1 MRWTI
6 FQLSKLE
13 DLTLILKGINSTG
26 LCCFQGEGDEI
37 NIDSSF
43 FFCLQPVHSF
53 VDPHFSWVSAG
64 WFMQKQDTCFSKIW
78 TALTFILCHILRI
91 VISFVLKQPVLQ
103 VAISFFS
110 LKWCKNGDK
119 NTEWIYLGSRTKIAF
134 KLRPFELLIYFRSVN
149 SVLTDQSVFRD
160 LGLG

>member
-78 TALTFILCHILRI
+78 TTLTFILCHILRI
-91 VISFVLKQPVLQ
+91 VISFVLKTASASSCYQ
-103 VAISFFS
+103 FFS
-110 LKWCKNGDK
+110 LWNDAKMGIKILNGFIWDHVP
-119 NTEWIYLGSRTKIAF
+119 
-134 KLRPFELLIYFRSVN
+134 KLLSNLDLLSFLFISG
-149 SVLTDQSVFRD
+149 VLIVFWPINRFLEIWD
-160 LGLG
+160 